1 MEFVSKKFGFALPYT
16 PASLLVVDAII
27 DKVNG
32 LVNAYLKSD
41 TGRQQLDKMGMTP
54 IGGTPEE
61 LKAHL
66 ERESAKWGP
75 IIKEANIS
83 LQ

>member
-1 MEFVSKKFGFALPYT
+1 MMA
-16 PASLLVVDAII
+16 
-27 DKVNG
+27 
-32 LVNAYLKSD
+32 
-41 TGRQQLDKMGMTP
+41 

-66 ERESAKWGP
+66 ERENAKWGP
-75 IIKEANIS
+75 IVKDANIS